1 MGVEEEIEKS
11 EKNLELLAENEDR
24 LEDLKSLRN
33 IISEIPEEGKEMD
46 RKLRN
51 KIMGEI
57 EHFVRDFVE
66 DDGINM
72 KNLRKSMLK
81 DYDLTPQ
88 EKTDIMK
95 LKDLYDQVASNKHI
109 DNDTFAKE
117 MKSIMNDLK
126 REIKQ
131 EIKEERKIAHMA
143 PKDKKKEIIKKIEAL
158 KSRLPKKNGTLNDR
172 QINLLLDDTKDI
184 IGQIIG
190 EKVVKAQKNWNVDVA
205 QTLKPSALKDLD
217 KEEKHWVKELQT
229 IIQQLKDHNFKDIE
243 SELDHL
249 EEEVEEEIYK
259 SEKNLHDLAENED
272 RLEDLKSLRNII
284 SEIPEEGHEME
295 RKLRDKIMGEIE
307 HFVRDFVEDDGLE
320 MNGLKKSML
329 NDYNLTP
336 QEKTDIMKL
345 KTLWDE
351 VKSNKHIDNDQF
363 AKDMKSIMNDL
374 KKEIKEEIKEERKI
388 AHMGPKDKKKEI
400 IKKIEAL
407 KKRLPKKNGTLNDR
421 QINLLLD
428 DTKDIIG
435 Q

>member
-1 MGVEEEIEKS
+1 MGKDKKEEIIKKIEALKKRLPVKNGTLNDRQINLLLDDTKDIIGQIIGEKVVKAQKNWNVDAAQNLKPSALKDLDKEEKHWVKELQVIIQQLKDHNFKDIRDELDHLEEEVEEEIQKS
-11 EKNLELLAENEDR
+11 EKNLLDLAENEDR

-126 REIKQ
+126 REIKE

-184 IGQIIG
+184 IG
-190 EKVVKAQKNWNVDVA
+190 
-205 QTLKPSALKDLD
+205 
-217 KEEKHWVKELQT
+217 
-229 IIQQLKDHNFKDIE
+229 
-243 SELDHL
+243 
-249 EEEVEEEIYK
+249 
-259 SEKNLHDLAENED
+259 
-272 RLEDLKSLRNII
+272 
-284 SEIPEEGHEME
+284 
-295 RKLRDKIMGEIE
+295 
-307 HFVRDFVEDDGLE
+307 
-320 MNGLKKSML
+320 
-329 NDYNLTP
+329 
-336 QEKTDIMKL
+336 
-345 KTLWDE
+345 
-351 VKSNKHIDNDQF
+351 
-363 AKDMKSIMNDL
+363 
-374 KKEIKEEIKEERKI
+374 
-388 AHMGPKDKKKEI
+388 
-400 IKKIEAL
+400 
-407 KKRLPKKNGTLNDR
+407 
-421 QINLLLD
+421 
-428 DTKDIIG
+428 
-435 Q
+435 